1 MIVDAE
7 LHQVHFLADAD
18 PLQVCNA
25 AGTHIKRSSGVFS
38 GICCGFASK
47 IEVPA
52 QVGYAGTARSADI
65 YERGLGIDE
74 ASMLSE
80 TLP

>member
-1 MIVDAE
+1 MAAPLCLSGAAAFVPDATE
-7 LHQVHFLADAD
+7 F
-18 PLQVCNA
+18 
-25 AGTHIKRSSGVFS
+25 GTDIKRSSGVFS
-38 GICCGFASK
+38 GICCGFALSSK
-47 IEVPA
+47 IEAPA

-74 ASMLSE
+74 ASMLSK